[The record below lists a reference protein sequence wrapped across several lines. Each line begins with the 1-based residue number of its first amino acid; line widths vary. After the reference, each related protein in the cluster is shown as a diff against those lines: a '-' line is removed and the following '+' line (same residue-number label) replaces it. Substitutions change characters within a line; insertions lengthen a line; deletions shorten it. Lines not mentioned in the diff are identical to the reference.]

1 MDIKG
6 TDGVWCSGTFQDED
20 LGQSAWVHH
29 LVAVQFRAFLILI
42 MVIIRLI
49 SIFVESSFQF
59 IRVVFVLLS
68 PVFGLG
74 SFVFSFMLR
83 VWSFVV
89 LYRFTH
95 DVLVGSFSDMIF
107 YLSIVAFCS
116 CVLYISCD

>member
-1 MDIKG
+1 MDIEG

-74 SFVFSFMLR
+74 SFIFSFMLR

-116 CVLYISCD
+116 GVFYISCD

>member
-1 MDIKG
+1 MDIEG

-74 SFVFSFMLR
+74 SFIFSFMLR

-116 CVLYISCD
+116 CVFYISCD